1 MSQRTPGD
9 GTGERR
15 TLTIGSRP
23 PEEPASTSTR
33 PARGQS
39 SWHVRANVLVL
50 AYLLAAVAA
59 VVARDALPVP
69 RWLAVHLLLLGAA
82 TNAIVTWGEHFAV
95 ALLRAPS
102 PSGRRSGA
110 RILLLNAGIGS
121 VLVGVSEGWSVLTTV
136 GTVLLLLVVSEHA
149 VELVRLGRRALQNR
163 FAGTVRFY
171 VAGAL
176 ALLPGLVLGRELAV
190 QDLPDARHEAL
201 HAAHVHANL
210 LGWVGLTVLGT
221 LFTLWPTVLRTRIAA
236 DAMAWARRTLV
247 LTVAGLSVAVLAFAL
262 DLRPAAAA
270 GLVVYATGVGAALV
284 PLVRTARQR
293 ARSDRKRWGEGAA
306 WMLAASCA
314 WLLSGVLA
322 DAVLVVVSADGATYA
337 ERLDALVPP
346 LLVGFVGQVLLGAL
360 TYLLP
365 VVLGGG
371 PFAVRA
377 AIERLAVAWPWRLA
391 LLDGGLLLTLV
402 PLPGLWRWTGWALV
416 LASAL
421 WFLALAESLLV
432 PPLRPSVQVPDV
444 SRREA
449 PAAPSAAPSP
459 ARAPSSSRT
468 PLVVGLVLGLVMVA
482 LPVGVALSGGRPSTS
497 SDASSEKV
505 SAPAVLSG
513 AQRVDVQLVNMD
525 IRPSSI
531 TVAPGTRVTLVVTNK
546 DAMRHDLVFP
556 GGPGTQRLTT
566 GQTQELDLGVVTRTL
581 HGWCSVPGHKAMG
594 MTFDVVVAQPSA
606 ASSAPMASA
615 PGAPTGLDVHGQP
628 GAGWQ
633 PWDARL
639 APAPSATVH
648 KVTLP
653 VIETEKEVAPGV
665 RQQVWTFG
673 GTVPGPVLRGHV
685 GDVFEVTVV
694 NRGTMA
700 HGIDFHAGSVSPDVP
715 MRMLEPGQSLV
726 YRFTADHAGA
736 WLYHCSAMPMSQ
748 HIANGMYGAVV
759 VDPPGLPAV
768 DREYVLVSGEQ
779 YLGAPGGTAD
789 PAKLR
794 SDAWDDAVF
803 NGYPDQYLHAPLTAQ
818 VGDRV
823 RFWVVAAGPDDGTAF
838 HVVGAQFDTV
848 YKEGAYLLRP
858 GPEKGAS
865 QVLDLS
871 VAQGGFAE
879 ATFGEAG
886 HYALVDHD
894 LRKAENGARGMLV
907 VSAARKQ

>member
-1 MSQRTPGD
+1 MSERTS
-9 GTGERR
+9 GTGEGERR
-15 TLTIGSRP
+15 TLTIGSRA
-23 PEEPASTSTR
+23 PEEPTSTSAR

-39 SWHVRANVLVL
+39 SWHMRANILVL
-50 AYLLAAVAA
+50 AYLLAAVTA
-59 VVARDALPVP
+59 VAARDALPVP
-69 RWLAVHLLLLGAA
+69 RWLAIHLLLLGAA

-102 PSGRRSGA
+102 PSARRSGA
-110 RILLLNAGIGS
+110 RIVVLNAGIVS
-121 VLVGVSEGWSVLTTV
+121 VLVGVSAGWNPLTTV

-247 LTVAGLSVAVLAFAL
+247 LTVAGLCVALLALAL
-262 DLRPAAAA
+262 DMRLVAAA
-270 GLVVYATGVGAALV
+270 GLVVYAAGVAAALV
-284 PLVRTARQR
+284 PLVRTARQK

-306 WMLAASCA
+306 WMLAASCG
-314 WLLSGVLA
+314 WLLLGVLA
-322 DAVLVVVSADGATYA
+322 DAVLVVLSPDNSAYA
-337 ERLDALVPP
+337 GRLDALVPP

-365 VVLGGG
+365 VILGGG

-391 LLDGGLLLTLV
+391 LLDGGLLVTLV
-402 PLPGLWRWTGWALV
+402 PLPGAWRWTGWVLV

-444 SRREA
+444 SRRES
-449 PAAPSAAPSP
+449 PAAPPT
-459 ARAPSSSRT
+459 SSSGSRT

-482 LPVGVALSGGRPSTS
+482 LPVGLALSGDRPSAS
-497 SDASSEKV
+497 SDKVSEKV
-505 SAPAVLSG
+505 SAPAVLAG
-513 AQRVDVQLVNMD
+513 TQRVEVQLVDMD
-525 IRPSSI
+525 IRPSSV
-531 TVAPGTRVTLVVTNK
+531 TVAPGTRVTLVVTNR

-556 GGPGTQRLTT
+556 GGPGTPRLRT

-581 HGWCSVPGHKAMG
+581 NGWCSVPGHKAMG
-594 MTFDVVVAQPSA
+594 MTFDVVVAQPA
-606 ASSAPMASA
+606 
-615 PGAPTGLDVHGQP
+615 APTPAPAAVGTPTTLDVHGQP
-628 GAGWQ
+628 GAGWK

-639 APAPSATVH
+639 APAQSATVH
-648 KVTLP
+648 KVTFP
-653 VIETEKEVAPGV
+653 VTESEQEVAPGV

-673 GTVPGPVLRGHV
+673 GSVPGPVLRGHV
-685 GDVFEVTVV
+685 GDVFEVTLV
-694 NRGTMA
+694 NRGTMP

-759 VDPPGLPAV
+759 IDPPGLPAV

-794 SDAWDDAVF
+794 ADAWDTAVF
-803 NGYPDQYLHAPLTAQ
+803 NGYPDQYVHAPLTAR

-858 GPEKGAS
+858 GPEMGAA

-894 LRKAENGARGMLV
+894 MRKAENGARGMLV
-907 VSAARKQ
+907 VSGTSAAGER

>member
-1 MSQRTPGD
+1 MSERAAE
-9 GTGERR
+9 GERR

-23 PEEPASTSTR
+23 PEEPASTSVR
-33 PARGQS
+33 PARGQG

-50 AYLLAAVAA
+50 AYLLAAVGA
-59 VVARDALPVP
+59 VAARDALPVP
-69 RWLAVHLLLLGAA
+69 RWLAIHLLLLGAA

-102 PSGRRSGA
+102 PSARRSGA
-110 RILLLNAGIGS
+110 RIVVLNAGIVS
-121 VLVGVSEGWSVLTTV
+121 VLVGVSSGWTLLTTV

-262 DLRPAAAA
+262 DVRSAAAA
-270 GLVVYATGVGAALV
+270 GLVVYAAGVGAALV
-284 PLVRTARQR
+284 PLVRTARQK

-306 WMLAASCA
+306 WMLAASCV
-314 WLLSGVLA
+314 WLLFGVLA
-322 DAVLVVVSADGATYA
+322 DASLVVLSPDASAYA
-337 ERLDALVPP
+337 GRLDALVPP

-402 PLPGLWRWTGWALV
+402 PLPGAWRWTGWVLV

-449 PAAPSAAPSP
+449 PAAPAAAPAS
-459 ARAPSSSRT
+459 ANGSSRT
-468 PLVVGLVLGLVMVA
+468 PLVVGLVLGLVMVV
-482 LPVGVALSGGRPSTS
+482 LPVGLATSGHRPSAS
-497 SDASSEKV
+497 SDTVSEKV
-505 SAPAVLSG
+505 SAPTVLSG
-513 AQRVDVQLVNMD
+513 VQRVEVQLVDMD
-525 IRPSSI
+525 IRPSSV

-556 GGPGTQRLTT
+556 GGPGTQRLRT
-566 GQTQELDLGVVTRTL
+566 GQTQELDLGVVTKNL
-581 HGWCSVPGHKAMG
+581 NGWCSVPGHKAMG
-594 MTFDVVVAQPSA
+594 MTFDVVVAQRSGATPASSSA
-606 ASSAPMASA
+606 AAPS
-615 PGAPTGLDVHGQP
+615 TLDVHGQP
-628 GAGWQ
+628 GAGWK

-639 APAPSATVH
+639 APAPSTTVH
-648 KVTLP
+648 RVTLP
-653 VIETEKEVAPGV
+653 VIETVKEVAPGV

-685 GDVFEVTVV
+685 GDVFEVTLI
-694 NRGTMA
+694 NGGTMS
-700 HGIDFHAGSVSPDVP
+700 HGIDFHAGQVAPDVP
-715 MRMLEPGQSLV
+715 MRVLEPGQSLV

-759 VDPPGLPAV
+759 IDPPGLPPV
-768 DREYVLVSGEQ
+768 DREYVLLSGEQ

-794 SDAWDDAVF
+794 ADAWDTAVF
-803 NGYPDQYLHAPLTAQ
+803 NGYPDQYLHAPLTAG
-818 VGDRV
+818 VGERV

-858 GPEKGAS
+858 GPEKGAA

-894 LRKAENGARGMLV
+894 MRKAENGARGMLV
-907 VSAARKQ
+907 VSPVGGR